1 MRNNLGIIGLCL
13 GMCLYGQA
21 VFAMTPQSS
30 DPIPLAPAQKINNL
44 NAIPVD
50 KKSNELSEKS
60 QVAEVIS
67 EWEVD
72 EFRRDNGFPTGE
84 CIMRA
89 NYTNNLEI
97 TFKGTKGQLSALRVK
112 DNSQS
117 GIPRVKGFL
126 ALGLDGNSFGLQSRS
141 ISGQIDAS
149 LLTVP
154 APAEKIMDLDNYE
167 LRIGTKDYLF
177 STEGFAYAYQKLLK
191 CHGYENARTLQ
202 VVSSPRAMPIKTSPK
217 VIKLDKET
225 KEPIDVVNAT
235 VTNDYLPDADDID
248 ENLSVRMETWTA
260 NKGDK
265 LSSVLETWA
274 NKANVK
280 PEINLANDVAL
291 DRDFKIF
298 GPLDIAVNQLLN
310 DTLGKNASS
319 AYLENSKGNITK
331 ISEINMANN
340 STKALKPIDNKPV
353 EMVKWRALQG
363 TDLRKVLKK
372 WSSDENVD
380 LIWDADQTFLIK
392 KTMKTMSDYNGAV
405 AILLSQYSNQGV
417 KPKGTLNVDPKTG
430 RKSLV
435 ISVEQSS

>member
-217 VIKLDKET
+217 
-225 KEPIDVVNAT
+225 
-235 VTNDYLPDADDID
+235 
-248 ENLSVRMETWTA
+248 LSNWIR
-260 NKGDK
+260 
-265 LSSVLETWA
+265 
-274 NKANVK
+274 
-280 PEINLANDVAL
+280 
-291 DRDFKIF
+291 
-298 GPLDIAVNQLLN
+298 
-310 DTLGKNASS
+310 
-319 AYLENSKGNITK
+319 
-331 ISEINMANN
+331 
-340 STKALKPIDNKPV
+340 
-353 EMVKWRALQG
+353 
-363 TDLRKVLKK
+363 
-372 WSSDENVD
+372 
-380 LIWDADQTFLIK
+380 
-392 KTMKTMSDYNGAV
+392 
-405 AILLSQYSNQGV
+405 
-417 KPKGTLNVDPKTG
+417 KPKNPLM
-430 RKSLV
+430 L
-435 ISVEQSS
+435 

>member
-1 MRNNLGIIGLCL
+1 M
-13 GMCLYGQA
+13 
-21 VFAMTPQSS
+21 
-30 DPIPLAPAQKINNL
+30 
-44 NAIPVD
+44 
-50 KKSNELSEKS
+50 
-60 QVAEVIS
+60 
-67 EWEVD
+67 
-72 EFRRDNGFPTGE
+72 
-84 CIMRA
+84 
-89 NYTNNLEI
+89 
-97 TFKGTKGQLSALRVK
+97 
-112 DNSQS
+112 
-117 GIPRVKGFL
+117 
-126 ALGLDGNSFGLQSRS
+126 
-141 ISGQIDAS
+141 
-149 LLTVP
+149 
-154 APAEKIMDLDNYE
+154 
-167 LRIGTKDYLF
+167 
-177 STEGFAYAYQKLLK
+177 
-191 CHGYENARTLQ
+191 
-202 VVSSPRAMPIKTSPK
+202 
-217 VIKLDKET
+217 DKET